1 MKFAIVLNGCSQT
14 YRSQAEEIYGFLKT
28 SFLTEGEGETFV
40 VYDNEK
46 QRDEIIRYAPTAL
59 LHLIK
64 MERYQ
69 PEAIL
74 HFFEHYEGMKE
85 FRYLLFPSDFAGQ
98 ELSVRLGSRLKG
110 SSMVAVEEID
120 VVEDGV
126 LCSKLVYGNHLRGYF
141 KLDFPPFCISL
152 QKGGKEPCPIPVMK
166 NRQIYNYEQRSDQDS
181 FIQTYLFMRSE
192 KDEGLE
198 SAAFVIIGGYG
209 LGSREAALNLQKKAS
224 ELDAG
229 FGVTRPV
236 AMNGWMKMGKMVG
249 VSGELIKP
257 KLCLVLGA
265 SGSAAFMAGIKK
277 SEFIVAVN
285 QDAKAPIMNQCDV
298 AVIDDYVPVMDAL
311 TALINTWQSDF
322 ESKRTSE

>member
-14 YRSQAEEIYGFLKT
+14 YRSQAEEMYGFLKT
-28 SFLTEGEGETFV
+28 SFLTEGAGETFV

-46 QRDEIIRYAPTAL
+46 QRDEIIRYAPTPS

-74 HFFEHYEGMKE
+74 HFFEFYEGLKE
-85 FRYLLFPSDFAGQ
+85 FKYLLFPSDFAGQ
-98 ELSVRLGSRLKG
+98 ELAVRLGSRLKG

-120 VVEDGV
+120 VVEDG
-126 LCSKLVYGNHLRGYF
+126 LICSKLVYGNHLRGYF

-152 QKGGKEPCPIPVMK
+152 QKGGKDPCPIPEMN
-166 NRQIYNYEQRSDQDS
+166 NRQIHHYEQTSDRDS
-181 FIQTYLFMRSE
+181 FIQTYLFKRIE

-198 SAAFVIIGGYG
+198 SASFVIIGGYG
-209 LGSREAALNLQKKAS
+209 LGSREAALNLQIIVAK
-224 ELDAG
+224 LNAG

-236 AMNGWMKMGKMVG
+236 AMNGWVDMGKMVG

-285 QDAKAPIMNQCDV
+285 QDAKAPIMKQCDV

-311 TALINTWQSDF
+311 IKLIKTSQPDV
-322 ESKRTSE
+322 ESKGTSE